1 MQKERVRRQGRP
13 PTMENARGKILD
25 EAAELFAREG
35 FDGTSL
41 GSVAEAVGVTKAAIY
56 HYFPNKKEIYEA
68 IIVRTLKG
76 LLEAVNIAVDGDD
89 EAPEALCRFMTAHAD
104 YFEAHY
110 HGFVTMLVGY
120 GGMENGG
127 LLEEA
132 QELRDAYEELLRR
145 IVLAGIESG
154 RYRNTDSR
162 SISRAILSMLNWM
175 VRWFKPGHGRPA
187 SSFAM
192 EYCELILNGLA
203 ADGRALNTDTRPQP
217 SDRRRGHES
226 ASKVKRS
233 VISVDGE
240 CMQKYPMN
248 WKRN

>member
-25 EAAELFAREG
+25 EAAELFAHEG
-35 FDGTSL
+35 FDGASL

-68 IIVRTLKG
+68 IIVRTLQG
-76 LLEAVNIAVDGDD
+76 LLDAVTMAVDGQHD
-89 EAPEALCRFMTAHAD
+89 APEALCRFMTAHAD
-104 YFEAHY
+104 YFETHY

-120 GGMENGG
+120 GGMENNG

-132 QELRDAYEELLRR
+132 QDLRDAYEELLRS
-145 IVLAGIESG
+145 IVLAGIANG

-162 SISRAILSMLNWM
+162 AISRAILSMLNWM

-192 EYCELILNGLA
+192 EYCEIILNGLGTNGQA
-203 ADGRALNTDTRPQP
+203 MDHDKRQEP
-217 SDRRRGHES
+217 SDRRRGYEN
-226 ASKVKRS
+226 ASIIKRAADPVGDS
-233 VISVDGE
+233 VSQQHPV
-240 CMQKYPMN
+240 N